1 MSDISLI
8 AVSDQDLCQ
17 YLSRTQTALS
27 TCSSLQTLSEEILLI
42 SNELHK
48 DATLTDFIG
57 AVKQRI
63 FSEEK
68 LVTRKPSQ
76 PVQSYPPHVLLINQ
90 AIHLLQLQAQSSQ
103 YGNQSLLPKGVSTL
117 SPSLLLRAASYLM
130 HNPQQSNKE
139 EQPHPPP
146 SVATPTSQLSNV
158 DADFTQ
164 PLQPVSIETLKAV
177 LPGELD
183 PDPSPIDYK
192 DNDFN
197 MADFTKFAHSL
208 ISMNPLK
215 DAEHLMHSSSQ
226 NQVLETS
233 STSSQNPDNISDTFF
248 QQFFQ
253 ELTMAPPTSSTHQQ
267 MSLNPQPEFNAD
279 DYLQV
284 PPLSNA
290 DHTHLNPPTSPI
302 DYSLLEGLDPDSLKV
317 LLELGNNDGGLA
329 EGESLSPVSQYMA
342 SLRDEMDD
350 HIPLEDESCDN
361 HMITDDQINDTIGP
375 DWNTSIQQQETS
387 ITMETH
393 NLLDKG
399 SFGTTLLPESHDLSC
414 DPPLG
419 SGDLQFANSLLQR
432 HLSDQP
438 DLSLSHTPSPLPY
451 AHIPENSS
459 GYHTSSPF
467 QSPSSPS
474 LASVSSLSTAG
485 GDSYYD
491 EPPLVAE
498 LCELLSESPNV
509 QQTDFSHLSLSD
521 SEQQE
526 LLEASRVIQNT
537 LRRCK
542 DRPNPLVTLKEK
554 HAALLIERSY
564 KQYREVSDRL

>member
-1 MSDISLI
+1 M
-8 AVSDQDLCQ
+8 
-17 YLSRTQTALS
+17 
-27 TCSSLQTLSEEILLI
+27 LSEQVLLI

-48 DATLTDFIG
+48 DATLTDFIS
-57 AVKQRI
+57 VIKQHVYL
-63 FSEEK
+63 EEK
-68 LVTRKPSQ
+68 SVIQKPT
-76 PVQSYPPHVLLINQ
+76 QSLQSLPPHVLLINQ
-90 AIHLLQLQAQSSQ
+90 AMHLLQLQAQSCQ
-103 YGNQSLLPKGVSTL
+103 YGNQCLLPKGVSTL
-117 SPSLLLRAASYLM
+117 SPSMLLKAASYLM
-130 HNPQQSNKE
+130 HNSQQINEE
-139 EQPHPPP
+139 EQPHPSP
-146 SVATPTSQLSNV
+146 SVSAPTSQLANV

-183 PDPSPIDYK
+183 PDPSLTDYK
-192 DNDFN
+192 DSDFN
-197 MADFTKFAHSL
+197 MADFSKFAHSL

-233 STSSQNPDNISDTFF
+233 STSSQNADNISDSFF
-248 QQFFQ
+248 QQFLQ

-267 MSLNPQPEFNAD
+267 MSLDPQPEFNAD
-279 DYLQV
+279 SY
-284 PPLSNA
+284 SNA
-290 DHTHLNPPTSPI
+290 DHTYFNPPASPI

-317 LLELGNNDGGLA
+317 LLELGNNDGGLV
-329 EGESLSPVSQYMA
+329 EDESLSPVSQYMA
-342 SLRDEMDD
+342 SIRDEVDD
-350 HIPLEDESCDN
+350 HVALEDESCDN
-361 HMITDDQINDTIGP
+361 HMITDDQVNDTIGP
-375 DWNTSIQQQETS
+375 AWNTSVQQQETS
-387 ITMETH
+387 VTMATH
-393 NLLDKG
+393 NLLDEG
-399 SFGTTLLPESHDLSC
+399 SFSTTLLPESHDLSG
-414 DPPLG
+414 DPALG
-419 SGDLQFANSLLQR
+419 SGDLQFANSLLQ
-432 HLSDQP
+432 HPVSDKP
-438 DLSLSHTPSPLPY
+438 TDLSLSHTPSPLPY
-451 AHIPENSS
+451 AHIPESSS

-509 QQTDFSHLSLSD
+509 QHTDFSHLSLSD

-542 DRPNPLVTLKEK
+542 ERPSPLVTLKEK

-564 KQYREVSDRL
+564 KQYREVSDRPYVLCV

>member
-17 YLSRTQTALS
+17 YLSRTQTAIS
-27 TCSSLQTLSEEILLI
+27 ICSSLQALSEQISLI

-48 DATLTDFIG
+48 DATLIDFI
-57 AVKQRI
+57 AVVKQRI

-68 LVTRKPSQ
+68 IVTQQPSLSL
-76 PVQSYPPHVLLINQ
+76 QSPPPHVLLINQ
-90 AIHLLQLQAQSSQ
+90 AMRLLQLQAQSSQ
-103 YGNQSLLPKGVSTL
+103 YGNHCLLPKGVSTL

-130 HNPQQSNKE
+130 HNPQQSNEE
-139 EQPHPPP
+139 EQPHPSP
-146 SVATPTSQLSNV
+146 SVATPTSQLPNV

-164 PLQPVSIETLKAV
+164 PLQPVSIATLKAI

-183 PDPSPIDYK
+183 PDPDYK

-233 STSSQNPDNISDTFF
+233 STSFQNADNLSDTFF

-267 MSLNPQPEFNAD
+267 MPLNPQPEFNAD

-284 PPLSNA
+284 LPLSNA
-290 DHTHLNPPTSPI
+290 DHTHFNPPTSPI

-317 LLELGNNDGGLA
+317 LLELGNNDGGPA

-350 HIPLEDESCDN
+350 HIALEDESCDN
-361 HMITDDQINDTIGP
+361 HMITDDHLNDTIGP
-375 DWNTSIQQQETS
+375 AWNTSVQQQESS
-387 ITMETH
+387 IAMATH

-399 SFGTTLLPESHDLSC
+399 SFGTNLLPESHDLSC

-419 SGDLQFANSLLQR
+419 SGDLQFANSLLQ
-432 HLSDQP
+432 HHVSDQP
-438 DLSLSHTPSPLPY
+438 TDLSLSHTPSPLPY
-451 AHIPENSS
+451 AHIPESSS

-485 GDSYYD
+485 GDSYHD

-542 DRPNPLVTLKEK
+542 ERPNPLVTLKEK
-554 HAALLIERSY
+554 RAALLIERSY
-564 KQYREVSDRL
+564 KQYRDVSDRLY

>member
-17 YLSRTQTALS
+17 YLSRTAVS
-27 TCSSLQTLSEEILLI
+27 ICSSLQTLSEQVLLI
-42 SNELHK
+42 SNELHR
-48 DATLTDFIG
+48 DATLTDFIT
-57 AVKQRI
+57 VIKQRI
-63 FSEEK
+63 YLEEK
-68 LVTRKPSQ
+68 SVTQKPSQ
-76 PVQSYPPHVLLINQ
+76 SLQSLPPHVLLINQ
-90 AIHLLQLQAQSSQ
+90 AIHLLQLQAQSCQ
-103 YGNQSLLPKGVSTL
+103 YGNQSLLPKGISTL
-117 SPSLLLRAASYLM
+117 SPSLLLKAASYLM
-130 HNPQQSNKE
+130 HNSQQSNE
-139 EQPHPPP
+139 EEEPHPSP
-146 SVATPTSQLSNV
+146 SVSTPTSQLPNI

-183 PDPSPIDYK
+183 PEPSSTDYK

-208 ISMNPLK
+208 ITMNPLK

-233 STSSQNPDNISDTFF
+233 STSSQNADNISDTFF

-253 ELTMAPPTSSTHQQ
+253 ELTMVPPTSSTHHQ
-267 MSLNPQPEFNAD
+267 MSLDPQPEFNAD
-279 DYLQV
+279 NYLQV

-290 DHTHLNPPTSPI
+290 DHTYFNPPTSPI

-317 LLELGNNDGGLA
+317 LLELSNNDGGLV

-342 SLRDEMDD
+342 SLRDEVDD
-350 HIPLEDESCDN
+350 HVALEDESCDN
-361 HMITDDQINDTIGP
+361 HMIIDDQVNDTIGP
-375 DWNTSIQQQETS
+375 GWNTSVQQQGTS
-387 ITMETH
+387 ITMATH
-393 NLLDKG
+393 NLLDEG
-399 SFGTTLLPESHDLSC
+399 SFDTTLLPESHDLSS

-419 SGDLQFANSLLQR
+419 SGDLQFANSLLQ
-432 HLSDQP
+432 HHVSDQP
-438 DLSLSHTPSPLPY
+438 TDLSLSHTPSPLPY
-451 AHIPENSS
+451 AQIPESSS

-485 GDSYYD
+485 GDSYFD

-509 QQTDFSHLSLSD
+509 QHTDFSHLSLSD

-542 DRPNPLVTLKEK
+542 ERPNPLVTLKEK

-564 KQYREVSDRL
+564 KQYREVSDRA